1 MTKQDAGFAALWA
14 KAHAAGMAA
23 GRAVVPTP
31 MTLVETDI
39 AGRQIGREYHV
50 AEGMCGFAYVTFPGN
65 GAFGRWA
72 KAQHLARPN
81 YPTGLRISVQ
91 EFNQSIERKA
101 AYAYAACKVL
111 REAGIPRVHFDS
123 RLD

>member
-1 MTKQDAGFAALWA
+1 MTKQDAEFAALWA

-23 GRAVVPTP
+23 GAAVAPTP
-31 MTLVETDI
+31 MTVVVTDI
-39 AGRQIGREYHV
+39 AGRQIGRAQHV
-50 AEGMCGFAYVTFPGN
+50 AEGMCGFAWVTFPGN

-72 KAQHLARPN
+72 KAQGLARPD

-91 EFNQSIERKA
+91 AFNQSMERKE
-101 AYAYAACKVL
+101 AYAHAACKVL
-111 REAGIPRVHFDS
+111 REAGIPRVYCVS